1 MKNTGIR
8 TSRREPAILE
18 LNDNQGLSPKKT
30 KNINHATSEVA
41 TKIAGV
47 FKLPSFREG
56 MLIIFCFVLIIILL
70 QIKLFPKVVD
80 IKAGQANK
88 EDIIAPKDVIDREAT
103 ERAQREAIKRAM
115 EVAEQNL
122 DYYMIDDSA
131 EKLVIFHQNRFFE
144 TVDQIRKNYAETGR
158 ILEVDLRAA
167 KFGEFFT
174 EPPDAD
180 MLRDIIQLP
189 PDLYHSLKNFSMRIL
204 VDLESTEKI
213 DPRNIAVTKLELPQL
228 IKEQPV
234 PGEIKDLLERLLTIS
249 IRPNLMKNANRIEKL
264 QNRVRLEVPPVIHRR
279 GEVLIAKNQII
290 TPNDMKMLKEL
301 HVIVD
306 RTNQIQVFLSLAFF
320 VLLLI
325 GLGWVY
331 LYQFHPEFFKQER
344 LLYLLLLLILLV
356 LGMIKVLSL
365 IEYPSILY
373 LAPVSFAAM
382 LITIL
387 INPQLALM
395 ISFILSLIGGI
406 IGEYNLA
413 LTIFY
418 FTSGAI
424 SVFSLTHFHRQ
435 RDLVRTGS
443 ILMVLHAITVVVL
456 NLLFRTGF
464 DFWAVILATLN
475 GFLSAVLAIG
485 TIPFL
490 EHIFRLTSPTR
501 LLELSNPGHP
511 LLRRLQI
518 EAPGTYQHSIMV
530 GNLAEAAAEG
540 IGANALWAR
549 VGSYYHDI
557 GKIRRPYFFV
567 ENQFTQENPHEKLNP
582 TLSTLI
588 ITYHVKEGAE
598 IAREHGLPDQL
609 IDIIEQH
616 HGMDLVRY
624 FYKRATENVQGEK
637 EILNEG
643 DFRYEGPKPQTKEA
657 ALVMLA
663 DSVEAA
669 VRSLP
674 KPTPSKVEA
683 LIHKIIR
690 ERLDDG
696 QFDECNLT
704 LKDLNQI
711 KLSFIKVMG
720 GLFHNRIEYPE
731 VILKE
736 MERKKTNGDS
746 SK

>member
-1 MKNTGIR
+1 M
-8 TSRREPAILE
+8 EP
-18 LNDNQGLSPKKT
+18 NDNQGLNPKKP
-30 KNINHATSEVA
+30 KNLKHTTSEVA

-47 FKLPSFREG
+47 LKLPSFREG
-56 MLIIFCFVLIIILL
+56 LLIVFCFVLIIFLL
-70 QIKLFPKVVD
+70 QINLFPITLD
-80 IKAGQANK
+80 IKVGQASKSN
-88 EDIIAPKDVIDREAT
+88 IIAPKDVIDREAT
-103 ERAQREAIKRAM
+103 GRAQQEAIKRAM
-115 EVAEQNL
+115 EVAKQNL
-122 DYYMIDDSA
+122 DYYIIDDSA
-131 EKLVIFHQNRFFE
+131 EKVAVFNLNRFFE
-144 TVDQIRKNYAETGR
+144 TMDRIRKVYRETGR
-158 ILEVDLRAA
+158 IAESDVKDA
-167 KFGEFFT
+167 KFREFFT
-174 EPPDAD
+174 ETPEIHR
-180 MLRDIIQLP
+180 LHEIVQLP
-189 PDLYHSLKNFSMRIL
+189 PEQYQSLKKFASRIL
-204 VDLESTEKI
+204 VNLETNQKI
-213 DPRNIAVTKLELPQL
+213 DSQNIAKTKLSLLQL
-228 IKEQPV
+228 ISEQSV
-234 PGEIKDLLERLLTIS
+234 PTELRGSLEHLLEIS
-249 IRPNLMKNANRIEKL
+249 IRPNLMLHANRIEKL
-264 QNRVRLEVPPVIHRR
+264 QNRVRNEVPPVIHRQ
-279 GEVLIAKNQII
+279 GELLIAKNQII
-290 TPNDMKMLKEL
+290 TRNDMDMLKDL

-306 RTNQIQVFLSLAFF
+306 RTNQLKVFLSLSFF

-325 GLGWVY
+325 GLSWVY
-331 LYQFHPEFFKQER
+331 LYQFHPEIFKQER
-344 LLYLLLLLILLV
+344 LIYLLLLLILLV
-356 LGMIKVLSL
+356 VGMIKVLSL
-365 IEYPSILY
+365 IDNPAIPY

-395 ISFILSLIGGI
+395 MSFILSLIGGI

-418 FTSGAI
+418 FTSGVI
-424 SVFSLTHFHRQ
+424 SVFSLSRFHRQ
-435 RDLVRTGS
+435 RDLVQTGS
-443 ILMVLHAITVVVL
+443 ILMVLNGITVIVL

-464 DFWAVILATLN
+464 DFRTVLFATTN

-485 TIPFL
+485 TFPFL
-490 EHIFRLTSPTR
+490 EHIFKLTSPIR

-557 GKIRRPYFFV
+557 GKIKRPYFFV
-567 ENQFTQENPHEKLNP
+567 ENQFAQENPHEKLNP

-598 IAREHGLPDQL
+598 IAREHGLPEQL
-609 IDIIEQH
+609 IAIIEQH
-616 HGMDLVRY
+616 HGTDLVRY

-643 DFRYEGPKPQTKEA
+643 DFRYEGPKPLTKEA

-674 KPTPSKVEA
+674 KPTPPKVES
-683 LIHKIIR
+683 LIQKIIR

-696 QFDECNLT
+696 QFDECDLT
-704 LKDLNQI
+704 LRDLNQI
-711 KLSFIKVMG
+711 KISFIKVLG

-731 VILKE
+731 VVLKE
-736 MERKKTNGDS
+736 MERKKISGDS
-746 SK
+746 NK

>member
-1 MKNTGIR
+1 M
-8 TSRREPAILE
+8 E
-18 LNDNQGLSPKKT
+18 LNDNQTLSPKKT
-30 KNINHATSEVA
+30 KNVNHATSEVA

-47 FKLPSFREG
+47 LRLPSFREG
-56 MLIIFCFVLIIILL
+56 LLIVFCFVLIIILL
-70 QIKLFPKVVD
+70 QINLFPITLD
-80 IKAGQANK
+80 IKVGQASKAN
-88 EDIIAPKDVIDREAT
+88 IIAPKDVIDHEAT
-103 ERAQREAIKRAM
+103 GQAQQEAIKRAL

-122 DYYMIDDSA
+122 DYYVIDDSA
-131 EKLVIFHQNRFFE
+131 GKLAVFNMNRFFE
-144 TVDQIRKNYAETGR
+144 TVDQIRKVYTETGH
-158 ILEVDLRAA
+158 IAEADLKAA
-167 KFGEFFT
+167 KFEELFT
-174 EPPDAD
+174 ELPEISVLFRIVQMPPE
-180 MLRDIIQLP
+180 QYQ
-189 PDLYHSLKNFSMRIL
+189 DLKKFALQIL
-204 VDLESTEKI
+204 VNLETTQKI
-213 DPRNIAVTKLELPQL
+213 EFQNIAKAKLILSQL
-228 IKEQPV
+228 INEQPV
-234 PGEIKDLLERLLTIS
+234 PAELGDPMEHLLEIS
-249 IRPNLMKNANRIEKL
+249 IRPNLIQDVNRIEKL
-264 QNRVRLEVPPVIHRR
+264 QNRVRNEVPPVVHRQ
-279 GEVLIAKNQII
+279 GELLIAKKQII
-290 TPNDMKMLKEL
+290 TQNDMNMLKDL
-301 HVIVD
+301 HVIAD
-306 RTNQIQVFLSLAFF
+306 RTNQLQIFLSLAFF

-344 LLYLLLLLILLV
+344 MLYLLLLLILLV
-356 LGMIKVLSL
+356 VGMIKVLSL
-365 IEYPSILY
+365 IENPAIPY
-373 LAPVSFAAM
+373 LAPVSLAAM

-395 ISFILSLIGGI
+395 MSFLLSLIGGI

-418 FTSGAI
+418 FTSSVF
-424 SVFSLTHFHRQ
+424 SVFSLSHFNRQ

-443 ILMVLHAITVVVL
+443 ILMILNGITVIVL

-464 DFWAVILATLN
+464 DFRTVLFATVN

-485 TIPFL
+485 IIPFL
-490 EHIFRLTSPTR
+490 EHIFKLTSPIR

-557 GKIRRPYFFV
+557 GKIKRPYFFV
-567 ENQFTQENPHEKLNP
+567 ENQFAQENPHEKLNP

-609 IDIIEQH
+609 IQIIEQH
-616 HGMDLVRY
+616 HGTDLVRY
-624 FYKRATENVQGEK
+624 FYKRATENIQGEK

-674 KPTPSKVEA
+674 KPAPPKVEA
-683 LIHKIIR
+683 IIQKIIR

-704 LKDLNQI
+704 LKELNQI
-711 KLSFIKVMG
+711 KMSFIKVMG

-731 VILKE
+731 VVLKE
-736 MERKKTNGDS
+736 MERKKTSGDS
-746 SK
+746 NK

>member
-1 MKNTGIR
+1 MKNTGNK
-8 TSRREPAILE
+8 TSRRGPAILE
-18 LNDNQGLSPKKT
+18 LNDNQGLSPKKP
-30 KNINHATSEVA
+30 KNLNTTSEVA
-41 TKIAGV
+41 AKIAGILR
-47 FKLPSFREG
+47 LPSFREG
-56 MLIIFCFVLIIILL
+56 LLIVFCFVLIIILL
-70 QIKLFPKVVD
+70 QINLFPITLD
-80 IKAGQANK
+80 IKVGQASKAN
-88 EDIIAPKDVIDREAT
+88 IIAPKDVIDREAT
-103 ERAQREAIKRAM
+103 GQAQQEAIKRAM
-115 EVAEQNL
+115 KVAEQNL
-122 DYYMIDDSA
+122 DYYVIDDSA
-131 EKLVIFHQNRFFE
+131 GKLAVFNINRFFE
-144 TVDQIRKNYAETGR
+144 TMDQIRKVYTETGHVAET
-158 ILEVDLRAA
+158 DLKAA
-167 KFGEFFT
+167 KFEEFFT
-174 EPPDAD
+174 ESPDIN
-180 MLRDIIQLP
+180 LLFQIVQLSP
-189 PDLYHSLKNFSMRIL
+189 EQYRNLKKFALQILFNLETTQKIEFQNITKAKLSLS
-204 VDLESTEKI
+204 
-213 DPRNIAVTKLELPQL
+213 QL
-228 IKEQPV
+228 LSEQPIPV
-234 PGEIKDLLERLLTIS
+234 ELGGPLGHLLEIS
-249 IRPNLMKNANRIEKL
+249 IRPNLIQDANRIEKL
-264 QNRVRLEVPPVIHRR
+264 QNRVRNEVPPVVHRQ
-279 GEVLIAKNQII
+279 GELLIAKKQII
-290 TPNDMKMLKEL
+290 TRNDMNMLKDL

-344 LLYLLLLLILLV
+344 MLYLLLLLILLV
-356 LGMIKVLSL
+356 VGMIKVLSL
-365 IEYPSILY
+365 IENPAIPY
-373 LAPVSFAAM
+373 LAPVSLAAM

-395 ISFILSLIGGI
+395 MSFLLSLIGGI

-418 FTSGAI
+418 FTSGVI
-424 SVFSLTHFHRQ
+424 SVFSLSHFHRQ

-443 ILMVLHAITVVVL
+443 ILMILNGITVIVL

-464 DFWAVILATLN
+464 DFRTVLFATLN

-490 EHIFRLTSPTR
+490 EHIFKLTSPIR

-557 GKIRRPYFFV
+557 GKIKRPYFFV
-567 ENQFTQENPHEKLNP
+567 ENQFAQENPHEKLNP

-598 IAREHGLPDQL
+598 IAREHGLPVQL
-609 IDIIEQH
+609 IQIIEQH
-616 HGMDLVRY
+616 HGTDLVRY
-624 FYKRATENVQGEK
+624 FYKRATENIQGEK

-674 KPTPSKVEA
+674 KPTPPKVEA
-683 LIHKIIR
+683 LIQKIIR

-704 LKDLNQI
+704 LKELNQI
-711 KLSFIKVMG
+711 KMSFIKVMG

-731 VILKE
+731 VVLKE
-736 MERKKTNGDS
+736 MERKKTSGDS
-746 SK
+746 NK